1 MLIALRF
8 PSFLIQPIK
17 PPNVFGQVLK
27 KASIELQ
34 VLKMVNK
41 TVIVALLL
49 LILAAACTFVGVY
62 FGVGKQKH
70 GQEFFKAAVAADAG
84 PCSVVGR

>member
-8 PSFLIQPIK
+8 PLFLIQPIK
-17 PPNVFGQVLK
+17 PQNVFGQVLK
-27 KASIELQ
+27 KARKLQ

-41 TVIVALLL
+41 TVIVALML

-70 GQEFFKAAVAADAG
+70 SQFFKAAVAADAG